1 MTFLLKFDSSHCIL
15 FFWFSKVLL
24 RSDTVQLENLTLS
37 GSVAVGQL
45 EFDED
50 KNQSF
55 DEEEEEEEEDD
66 SVTLVDLT
74 GSGGGLVGE

>member
-55 DEEEEEEEEDD
+55 DDEEEEDD

>member
-1 MTFLLKFDSSHCIL
+1 M
-15 FFWFSKVLL
+15 
-24 RSDTVQLENLTLS
+24 S
-37 GSVAVGQL
+37 GNVAVGQL
-45 EFDED
+45 ELDED

-55 DEEEEEEEEDD
+55 DDEEEDD

>member
-15 FFWFSKVLL
+15 FFWFSRVLL

-55 DEEEEEEEEDD
+55 DDEEEDD
-66 SVTLVDLT
+66 RVTLVDLT

>member
-55 DEEEEEEEEDD
+55 DDEEDD

-74 GSGGGLVGE
+74 GSGGGLVGEWR

>member
-55 DEEEEEEEEDD
+55 DEEEEEDD
-66 SVTLVDLT
+66 SVTFVDLT

>member
-55 DEEEEEEEEDD
+55 DDEEEDD
-66 SVTLVDLT
+66 SVTFVDLT

>member
-1 MTFLLKFDSSHCIL
+1 MTTFLLKFDSSHCIL

-55 DEEEEEEEEDD
+55 DDEEEEDD

>member
-1 MTFLLKFDSSHCIL
+1 MTFRLKFDSSHCIL

-24 RSDTVQLENLTLS
+24 RSDTVQLENFTLS
-37 GSVAVGQL
+37 GSEAVGQL
-45 EFDED
+45 ELDED

-55 DEEEEEEEEDD
+55 DDEEDD

-74 GSGGGLVGE
+74 GSGGGLAGE

>member
-1 MTFLLKFDSSHCIL
+1 M
-15 FFWFSKVLL
+15 
-24 RSDTVQLENLTLS
+24 S

-45 EFDED
+45 ELDED

-55 DEEEEEEEEDD
+55 DDDEEEDD

>member
-1 MTFLLKFDSSHCIL
+1 MTFRLKFDSSHCIL

-24 RSDTVQLENLTLS
+24 RSDTVQLENFTLS
-37 GSVAVGQL
+37 GSEAVGQL
-45 EFDED
+45 ELDED

-55 DEEEEEEEEDD
+55 EDEEDD

-74 GSGGGLVGE
+74 GSGGGLAGE

>member
-55 DEEEEEEEEDD
+55 DEEEEEDD

>member
-55 DEEEEEEEEDD
+55 DDEEDD

>member
-1 MTFLLKFDSSHCIL
+1 M
-15 FFWFSKVLL
+15 
-24 RSDTVQLENLTLS
+24 S

-55 DEEEEEEEEDD
+55 DDEEDD

>member
-1 MTFLLKFDSSHCIL
+1 MTTFLLKFDSSHCIL

-55 DEEEEEEEEDD
+55 DEEEEDD

>member
-1 MTFLLKFDSSHCIL
+1 MTFRLKFDSSHCIL

-24 RSDTVQLENLTLS
+24 RSDTVQLENFTLS
-37 GSVAVGQL
+37 GSEAVGQL
-45 EFDED
+45 ELDED

-55 DEEEEEEEEDD
+55 DDEEEDD

-74 GSGGGLVGE
+74 GSGGGLAGE

>member
-55 DEEEEEEEEDD
+55 DDEEDD

-74 GSGGGLVGE
+74 GRGGGLVGE